1 MVQDVVHLVYLASN
15 HYLVMGLQWR
25 GLVERYSLDHRL
37 CCFCLS
43 SHTQVRDQGFNA
55 VY

>member
-1 MVQDVVHLVYLASN
+1 MVQDVAHLVYLASN
-15 HYLVMGLQWR
+15 HYLAMGLQWR

-37 CCFCLS
+37 YCFYLS